1 MIFPNT
7 FQLKKLGNVI
17 PRVPPGGL
25 DRLVVLFGSLMGQI
39 VERFQ
44 VQNLR
49 VPDGFFFNT
58 LEQTLQNADPHA
70 HLFHAKCRNQTG

>member
-17 PRVPPGGL
+17 PRIPPGGL
-25 DRLVVLFGSLMGQI
+25 DRLVVLLGGLVGQV

-44 VQNLR
+44 MQNLR
-49 VPDGFFFNT
+49 VPDGFFLNT
-58 LEQTLQNADPHA
+58 LEQTLQNTDPHA
-70 HLFHAKCRNQTG
+70 HFFNAKRRYQAG